1 MANDRIKVAGY
12 SQKVFY
18 GDGIEYRNY
27 SPDLVGLQLTSEG
40 GTPLFTM
47 GNFSITTNVE
57 PKRNKTFITRNFSNF
72 ITLTD
77 LDLTLQTTLELLT
90 NNAGVILNLDKRN
103 LANYTLFGSLI
114 EFVRVALENIIT
126 NWPAS
131 LYVNPSYQLSTD
143 YTTQSG
149 YTVQD
154 YYYDPIKNESSFK
167 VSTNVLSN
175 NYQLNYL
182 TNGTLSDTFN
192 QTNDLRNITLNYQS
206 YAILID
212 NQEFNVLN
220 FTGATTQL
228 NDYIYIVAAGNVFT
242 GVTSDGYPIY
252 HIKPNNIKENLFFNK
267 LPKFETYLLNRLV
280 EPKYT
285 ALFNYTIKSDGGAIL
300 YVNDT
305 VTWPVT
311 DGYNI
316 DFNSTEYEAYAT
328 KLLEIATNFDLTTSN
343 LVVRFLVTGSITDFD
358 TSVNL
363 DELQSDTTDQKVNK
377 TLTIY
382 GAEFDEINNFIK
394 GIKFANT
401 VSYDKNDNTPD
412 IYLKNIA
419 RVLGWDLISSVLEN
433 DLLKSYIEPK
443 ESTYSGQSVGLTAV
457 EADTELW
464 RRIILNTPWI
474 WKSKGTRKAIEFLF
488 KFIGTPLGLISFNE
502 YIYLA
507 ENKIDI
513 ELFQAALALNN
524 LDTDISKYPISLSG
538 YPQPLPNT
546 SDLYYQS
553 NGLWYRE
560 TGGDN
565 ASLDIT
571 SGNNPHVGPYDGG
584 YKYINQFNELIP
596 NFSSVTISSQ
606 TVTTDVVNLFTN
618 YVLGTMTAY
627 SGNTYVDITTEDGVD
642 FSDCYVVTA
651 SVIPDPKLRRDIT
664 DCGCD
669 TPDTLR
675 SLSICIDKFAKPVEC
690 SAKYNGFVSHTPE
703 NYYLFNF
710 YQYNVDGSVYK
721 INGVPIYYVSP
732 FIKKECCTF
741 NNAVPYFWNQVDDNT
756 NNLLNSGYI
765 CCQVSNTCG
774 CFVTCKWTLMQ
785 QRWMEDSTGRYLVF
799 KTELGQERVT
809 SQDGCH
815 CIPDYTIPVPMTDPF
830 TLESGIGCQLTKLGI
845 GDVDLVDSIINNTYN
860 QRASGTIGCDQIGTC
875 SNC

>member
-1 MANDRIKVAGY
+1 MANDRIRVAGY

-18 GDGIEYRNY
+18 GNGIEYRNY

-57 PKRNKTFITRNFSNF
+57 PKRNKTFTTRNFSNF

-103 LANYTLFGSLI
+103 LSNYTLFGSLI

-131 LYVNPSYQLSTD
+131 LYANPSYQLSTD

-154 YYYDPIKNESSFK
+154 YAYDSIKNESSFK
-167 VSTNVLSN
+167 VSTNVLNN

-192 QTNDLRNITLNYQS
+192 QANDLRNITLNYQS
-206 YAILID
+206 YAIMID
-212 NQEFNVLN
+212 SQEFNILN

-228 NDYIYIVAAGNVFT
+228 NDYIYFVVNGDVFT
-242 GVTSDGYPIY
+242 GVTSNGYPTY
-252 HIKPNNIKENLFFNK
+252 HIKPNNVKENLFFNK
-267 LPKFETYLLNRLV
+267 LPKLETYLLNRLV

-300 YVNDT
+300 YVNNT

-343 LVVRFLVTGSITDFD
+343 LIVRFLVTGSITDFD
-358 TSVNL
+358 TSASL
-363 DELQSDTTDQKVNK
+363 DDLQSDTTDQKVNK

-443 ESTYSGQSVGLTAV
+443 GTTYSGQSIGLTAV

-524 LDTDISKYPISLSG
+524 LDTNMSRYPISLSG
-538 YPQPLPNT
+538 YPQPLANT

-606 TVTTDVVNLFTN
+606 TVTNNIVNLFSN
-618 YVLGTMTAY
+618 YALGTMIGY
-627 SGNTYVDITTEDGVD
+627 SGDTYVDITTEDGVD
-642 FSDCYVVTA
+642 FSNCYVVTA
-651 SVIPDPKLRRDIT
+651 TVITDPKLRKDIT
-664 DCGCD
+664 D
-669 TPDTLR
+669 TPR
-675 SLSICIDKFAKPVEC
+675 SLSVCVDKFTKPEGC
-690 SAKYNGFVSHTPE
+690 NTKYSGFVSHAPE

-710 YQYNVDGSVYK
+710 YQYNIDGSIYK
-721 INGVPIYYVSP
+721 INGVPVYYVSP

-741 NNAVPYFWNQVDDNT
+741 KNSVPYFWNQVYSNT
-756 NNLLNSGYI
+756 NVPINSGYI
-765 CCQVSNTCG
+765 CCQVSNKCG
-774 CFVTCKWTLMQ
+774 CLVTCNWRLAK
-785 QRWMEDSTGRYLVF
+785 QRWVEDSTGSYLVF
-799 KTELGQERVT
+799 RTEVNQDRVT
-809 SQDGCH
+809 SQDGCN
-815 CIPDYTIPVPMTDPF
+815 CIPDYTIPVPMIDPF
-830 TLESGIGCQLTKLGI
+830 TNESGVGCQLTKLGMR
-845 GDVDLVDSIINNTYN
+845 DVDLTDSIINNTYS
-860 QRASGTIGCDQIGTC
+860 QRASGTIGCDQIAVIVKR
-875 SNC
+875 